1 MPIHNEIEF
10 ENDIC
15 SHLEAQG
22 WQVSLNDTGYDRE
35 RALFPED
42 VFAWIKETQPKAWQK
57 FADHHGANAEDEFLK
72 RLAKVL
78 DEEGTL
84 GVLRNGFKAVGA
96 GGAEFRMVQF
106 RPAHGLNPD
115 IEERYR
121 ANRLR
126 VVRQVHYSTKNQ
138 NSIDLVLFLNGL
150 PVATI
155 EVKTQFTQSIEDAK
169 AQYRNDRDPKNEP
182 LLTFKRGAL
191 VHFAL
196 STEEIAMTTRL
207 AGTKTYFLPFNKGN
221 QRRAGNPPN
230 PNGYDTHYLWDE
242 ILVPE
247 MWLRIV
253 GSFIQLERKRE
264 KQPDGKFITK
274 ETLIFPRYHQLSA
287 VNELVAAARREGT
300 GHKYLLQHSA
310 GSGKSNT
317 IAWCAHQ
324 FATLHN
330 EKDEKVFDTV
340 IVITDRTVLD
350 DQLQETIKQFHG
362 AGDKV
367 VGIDRR
373 GGSKSKMLAKAL
385 KDGALIVVVTLQ
397 TFPYILSE
405 MREEGGLKDKRF
417 AIIIDEAHSSQ
428 SGKAAHRTRQVLG
441 SGEDEDDAEEKTVED
456 MLIEEAETRKLPS
469 NASFFAFTATPKTK
483 TLELFGTTRGKF
495 DKEGKPLPEPFHLYT
510 MRQAIDE
517 GFILDVL
524 KDFLPYRVAYRLSH
538 GGKDWDEQTVEKS
551 EGMKQLNRWV
561 RLHPHNIAQKVEI
574 IVEHFRQNVAHLLG
588 GKAKA
593 MVVTNSR
600 AEAVRYKLAMDQ
612 YIKQHKYAMATIVAF
627 SGDVNDKDI
636 GPDKF
641 NEGNM
646 NDLKGQDI
654 REAFATDEYQ
664 VLIVANKFQT
674 GFDQPLLCAMY
685 VDKRLDGITAVQT
698 LSRLNRTYPGKE
710 KVFVLDFVNKAE
722 DIRKAFEPYYEETEL
737 LASTDPN
744 LIYDTLTKL
753 KAEGLF
759 TEAEVEN
766 VAKAYLE
773 YGHAKGKLAQEKLIA
788 ALTPCIDRFRGRWKD
803 AEDSKDEEEL
813 KRLVIFHKRVGG
825 FGRLYDFISQI
836 GDYQDPELEAHYIF
850 CRHLEPFIRPERIRQ
865 PIDLTE
871 LKLTHHK
878 IKEGP
883 NQDIKLGSADE
894 DEKKLRP
901 ITQVGAEPRD
911 PEKVK
916 LTELVEKLND
926 LFDDGSLTDADMVGM
941 FEHVAAKMME
951 NEALVQQATANT
963 RDQFKQSPTLQKI
976 GEDAAIEAM
985 DNYEKMGQKLF
996 SDKAKLSIFL
1006 GMLADHVFDK
1016 VNSRDQAQP

>member
-1 MPIHNEIEF
+1 MPIHNEVEF

-15 SHLEAQG
+15 SHLESQG
-22 WQVSLNDTGYDRE
+22 WFVSQNDSGYDRE

-42 VFAWIKETQPKAWQK
+42 VFAWIKETQPKAWEK
-57 FADHHGANAEDEFLK
+57 LANHHGANAEPEFLK

-96 GGAEFRMVQF
+96 GGAEFRMVQY

-115 IEERYR
+115 IEARYQ

-182 LLTFKRGAL
+182 LLTFKRGSL

-207 AGTKTYFLPFNKGN
+207 AGSKTFFLPFNKGN
-221 QRRAGNPPN
+221 QRKAGNPPN
-230 PNGYDTHYLWDE
+230 PDGYDTHYLWDE

-247 MWLRIV
+247 MWLRIL

-274 ETLIFPRYHQLSA
+274 ETMIFPRYHQLSA
-287 VNELVAAARREGT
+287 VNQLVAAAKKDGA

-385 KDGALIVVVTLQ
+385 KDGALIVIVTLQ
-397 TFPYILSE
+397 TFPFILGE
-405 MREEGGLKDKRF
+405 MRNEGGLKDKRF

-441 SGEDEDDAEEKTVED
+441 SGNEEDEAEEKTVED
-456 MLIEEAETRKLPS
+456 MLIDEAETRKLPN

-483 TLELFGTTRGKF
+483 TLELFGVHRGKQ
-495 DKEGKPLPEPFHLYT
+495 DPEGKSLPEPFHLYT

-524 KDFLPYRVAYRLSH
+524 KDFLPYRVAYRLIH
-538 GGKDWDEQTVEKS
+538 GGKDWDDQTVEKS
-551 EGMKQLNRWV
+551 EGIKALNRWV
-561 RLHPHNIAQKVEI
+561 RLHEHNIAQKVEI

-600 AEAVRYKLAMDQ
+600 VEAVRFKLAMDQ
-612 YIKQHKYAMATIVAF
+612 YIQLHKYKLATIVAF
-627 SGDVNDKDI
+627 SSDVEDADI
-636 GPDKF
+636 GPGKF

-710 KVFVLDFVNKAE
+710 RVFVLDFVNKAD

-737 LASTDPN
+737 LATTDPN
-744 LIYDTLTKL
+744 LIYDTLTKI

-759 TEAEVEN
+759 TPSEVEN
-766 VAKAYLE
+766 VAKAYLQ
-773 YGHAKGKLAQEKLIA
+773 YCHAKGKFAQEKLIA
-788 ALTPCIDRFRGRWKD
+788 ALTPCIDRFKGRWKD
-803 AEDSKDEEEL
+803 AEEEKNEEEL
-813 KRLVIFHKRVGG
+813 KRLVIFHKQIGG

-836 GDYQDPELEAHYIF
+836 GDYQDPELESHYIF
-850 CRHLEPFIRPERIRQ
+850 CRHLEPFIRPEKIRQ
-865 PIDLTE
+865 NIDLSE
-871 LKLTHHK
+871 IKMTHHR
-878 IKEGP
+878 ILEGP
-883 NQDIKLGSADE
+883 NQEIKLGSADE
-894 DEKKLRP
+894 EETKLRP
-901 ITQVGAEPRD
+901 MTQVGAEPRD
-911 PEKVK
+911 PNRVR
-916 LTELVEKLND
+916 LAELVEKLNG
-926 LFDDGSLTDADMVGM
+926 LFEDGSLTDADVLGM

-963 RDQFKQSPTLQKI
+963 RDQFKQSPSLRKI
-976 GEDAAIEAM
+976 GEGAAIEAM

-996 SDKAKLSIFL
+996 SDSNKLNVFIAL
-1006 GMLADHVFDK
+1006 LADHVYDRLK
-1016 VNSRDQAQP
+1016 DGPTART

>member
-1 MPIHNEIEF
+1 MAIHNEVEF

-15 SHLEAQG
+15 SHLESQG
-22 WQVSLNDTGYDRE
+22 WFVSQNDSGYDRE

-42 VFAWIKETQPKAWQK
+42 VFAWIKETQPNAWEK
-57 FADHHGANAEDEFLK
+57 FANHHGANAETEFLK

-96 GGAEFRMVQF
+96 GGAEFRMVQY
-106 RPAHGLNPD
+106 RPAHGLNAD
-115 IEERYR
+115 IEARYQ

-207 AGTKTYFLPFNKGN
+207 AGSKTFFLPFNKGN
-221 QRRAGNPPN
+221 QRKAGNPPN
-230 PNGYDTHYLWDE
+230 PDGYDTHYLWDE

-247 MWLRIV
+247 MWLRIL

-274 ETLIFPRYHQLSA
+274 ETMIFPRYHQLSA
-287 VNELVAAARREGT
+287 VNQLVAAAKKDGA

-385 KDGALIVVVTLQ
+385 KDGALIVIVTLQ
-397 TFPYILSE
+397 TFPFILGE
-405 MREEGGLKDKRF
+405 MRNEGGLKDKRF

-441 SGEDEDDAEEKTVED
+441 SGDEEDEAEEKTVED
-456 MLIEEAETRKLPS
+456 MLIDEAETRKLPS

-483 TLELFGTTRGKF
+483 TLELFGVHRGKQ
-495 DKEGKPLPEPFHLYT
+495 DPEGKQLPEPFHLYT

-524 KDFLPYRVAYRLSH
+524 KDFLPYRVAYRLVH
-538 GGKDWDEQTVEKS
+538 GGKDWDDQTVEKS
-551 EGMKQLNRWV
+551 EGIKALNRWV
-561 RLHPHNIAQKVEI
+561 RLHEHNIAQIVEI

-600 AEAVRYKLAMDQ
+600 AQAVRYKLAMDQ
-612 YIKQHKYAMATIVAF
+612 YIQLHKYKLATIVAF
-627 SGDVNDKDI
+627 SSDVEDADI
-636 GPDKF
+636 GPGKF

-710 KVFVLDFVNKAE
+710 RVFVLDFVNKAD

-737 LASTDPN
+737 LATTDPN
-744 LIYDTLTKL
+744 LIYDTLTKI

-759 TEAEVEN
+759 TPSEVEN
-766 VAKAYLE
+766 VSKAYLQ
-773 YGHAKGKLAQEKLIA
+773 YGHAKGKFAQEKLIA

-803 AEDSKDEEEL
+803 AEDEKNEEEL
-813 KRLVIFHKRVGG
+813 KRLVIFHKQIGG

-836 GDYQDPELEAHYIF
+836 GDYQDPELESHYIF
-850 CRHLEPFIRPERIRQ
+850 CRHLEPFIRPEKIRQ
-865 PIDLTE
+865 NIDLSE
-871 LKLTHHK
+871 IKMTHHR
-878 IKEGP
+878 ILEGP
-883 NQDIKLGSADE
+883 NQEIKLGSADE
-894 DEKKLRP
+894 EETKLRP
-901 ITQVGAEPRD
+901 MTQVGAEPRD
-911 PEKVK
+911 PDRVR
-916 LTELVEKLND
+916 LAELVEKLNG
-926 LFDDGSLTDADMVGM
+926 LFEDGSLTDADVLGM

-963 RDQFKQSPTLQKI
+963 RDQFKQSPSLRKI
-976 GEDAAIEAM
+976 GEGAAIEAM

-996 SDKAKLSIFL
+996 SDSNKLNVFIAL
-1006 GMLADHVFDK
+1006 LADHVYDRL
-1016 VNSRDQAQP
+1016 NEGPTART